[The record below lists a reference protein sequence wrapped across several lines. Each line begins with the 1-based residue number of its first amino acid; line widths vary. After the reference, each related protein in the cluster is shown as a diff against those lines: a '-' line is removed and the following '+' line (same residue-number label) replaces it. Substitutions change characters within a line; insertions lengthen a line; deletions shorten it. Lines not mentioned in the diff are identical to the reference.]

1 MWNQVKVL
9 KSSGF
14 SLTHKGILMGKI
26 QPIVLPLVASWNPVS
41 NSGPSSREKLPQ
53 GFQLAVSFQHQLA
66 VGAFSVR
73 FPADPVCPPPG
84 GQLLGNYWV
93 QRYNYNDLTFLGLLY
108 KQSLHW
114 STTGPAETFSA
125 QHGSWK
131 LIQSNL
137 PYLSLSFHRRQ
148 ISSLSKGSLCLL
160 LLSWSFTFSGHH
172 PPIITCTSNSILT
185 SAFWQTQYN
194 TEH

>member
-1 MWNQVKVL
+1 MKVL

-84 GQLLGNYWV
+84 GQLLGNY
-93 QRYNYNDLTFLGLLY
+93 
-108 KQSLHW
+108 
-114 STTGPAETFSA
+114 
-125 QHGSWK
+125 
-131 LIQSNL
+131 
-137 PYLSLSFHRRQ
+137 
-148 ISSLSKGSLCLL
+148 
-160 LLSWSFTFSGHH
+160 
-172 PPIITCTSNSILT
+172 
-185 SAFWQTQYN
+185 
-194 TEH
+194 